1 MSCCKN
7 MHGATDLHCT
17 DSECCGHADEMP
29 EITPEQ
35 WAEVYAIIA
44 RHASTPGALITV
56 LREAQAVVGYFP
68 PELIEAISEGM
79 NIPGSDVFG
88 VVSFYSLFSLTP
100 KGRHTIKVCTGTACY
115 VKGIREVINRIAS
128 EYGIREGET
137 TEDRRF
143 DLEGVRCLG
152 ACGLAPVMVVG
163 EDTHGTV
170 SADRVLELLK
180 KYS

>member
-1 MSCCKN
+1 
-7 MHGATDLHCT
+7 
-17 DSECCGHADEMP
+17 
-29 EITPEQ
+29 
-35 WAEVYAIIA
+35 
-44 RHASTPGALITV
+44 
-56 LREAQAVVGYFP
+56 
-68 PELIEAISEGM
+68 
-79 NIPGSDVFG
+79 
-88 VVSFYSLFSLTP
+88 
-100 KGRHTIKVCTGTACY
+100 

-163 EDTHGTV
+163 EDTHGAV

-180 KYS
+180 KYT